1 MGHKRDTWTVDGRCL
16 AGLEE
21 GDSLISGQIHFLIA
35 HSRLPRFLPLPD
47 LWVTALTSY
56 CSLDLT
62 LNVTSGL

>member
-1 MGHKRDTWTVDGRCL
+1 MGHKSDPWTVDGHCR
-16 AGLEE
+16 ARWEE

-56 CSLDLT
+56 CSLDLM